1 MSKSVSKSM
10 PSNGSNVTDRTST
23 FILGRRAFNFSSHNS
38 ENLKK
43 NLDYSSLENKLT
55 SNVCAKP
62 LENMSSDLRIQRL
75 RLSTIGNSSMILK
88 NDSDVTQ
95 FNGKNQDVNY
105 VNNVLSRVRG
115 GGYIAPKKGK

>member
-1 MSKSVSKSM
+1 MTTKVCKNM

-23 FILGRRAFNFSSHNS
+23 FILGRRAFNMSSHNS

-43 NLDYSSLENKLT
+43 NLDYSSLENKIT
-55 SNVCAKP
+55 SNVRAKP

-75 RLSTIGNSSMILK
+75 RLATIGNSSMLTK
-88 NDSDVTQ
+88 NENDYTQ
-95 FNGKNQDVNY
+95 LNGKSQDVNY

-115 GGYIAPKKGK
+115 GGYVGPKKGK

>member
-1 MSKSVSKSM
+1 MSKNISRNM

-23 FILGRRAFNFSSHNS
+23 FILGRKAFNFSSHDS

-43 NLDYSSLENKLT
+43 NLDYSSTTNILT

-62 LENMSSDLRIQRL
+62 LENMSNDLRLQRL
-75 RLSTIGNSSMILK
+75 RLSTIGNSSMSLK
-88 NDSDVTQ
+88 NDKDFIQ
-95 FNGKNQDVNY
+95 LNGKNQDVNY

-115 GGYIAPKKGK
+115 GGYIVPKKGK

>member
-1 MSKSVSKSM
+1 MSKNVSKNM

-23 FILGRRAFNFSSHNS
+23 FILGRKAFNFSSHNS

-43 NLDYSSLENKLT
+43 NLDYSSTTNKLT

-62 LENMSSDLRIQRL
+62 LENMSSELRIQRL
-75 RLSTIGNSSMILK
+75 RLSTIGNASMSLK
-88 NDSDVTQ
+88 NDKDVIQ
-95 FNGKNQDVNY
+95 LNGKNQDVNY

-115 GGYIAPKKGK
+115 GGYVAPKKGK

>member
-1 MSKSVSKSM
+1 M
-10 PSNGSNVTDRTST
+10 PSNGSDVTDRTST

-43 NLDYSSLENKLT
+43 NLDYSSVTNTIT
-55 SNVCAKP
+55 SNVYAKP

-75 RLSTIGNSSMILK
+75 RLATIGNASMVLK
-88 NDSDVTQ
+88 NDKDFIQ
-95 FNGKNQDVNY
+95 LNGKNQDVNY

-115 GGYIAPKKGK
+115 GGYVAPKKGK

>member
-1 MSKSVSKSM
+1 MQVIISKSM
-10 PSNGSNVTDRTST
+10 PSNGSNVTDRTSS

-43 NLDYSSLENKLT
+43 NIDYSSVTNKLS
-55 SNVCAKP
+55 SNVYAKP
-62 LENMSSDLRIQRL
+62 LANMSSDLRIQRL

-88 NDSDVTQ
+88 DSNDHIQLD
-95 FNGKNQDVNY
+95 GKNQDINY

-115 GGYIAPKKGK
+115 GGCVAPKKGK

>member
-1 MSKSVSKSM
+1 MSKHVSKNM

-43 NLDYSSLENKLT
+43 NLDYSSVTNTIT
-55 SNVCAKP
+55 SNVYAKP

-75 RLSTIGNSSMILK
+75 RLATIGNASMILQ
-88 NDSDVTQ
+88 NDKDFIQ
-95 FNGKNQDVNY
+95 LNGKNQDVNY

-115 GGYIAPKKGK
+115 GGYVAPKKGK

>member
-1 MSKSVSKSM
+1 MSTRVCKNM

-23 FILGRRAFNFSSHNS
+23 FILGRRAFNISSHNS

-88 NDSDVTQ
+88 NDKDVTQ
-95 FNGKNQDVNY
+95 LNGKNQDVNY

>member
-1 MSKSVSKSM
+1 MSINVCRNM
-10 PSNGSNVTDRTST
+10 PPNGSNVTDRTST

-43 NLDYSSLENKLT
+43 NLDYSSVLNNQS
-55 SNVCAKP
+55 SNVFAKP

-88 NDSDVTQ
+88 NDSDATQ
-95 FNGKNQDVNY
+95 LNGKNQDVNY

>member
-1 MSKSVSKSM
+1 MSKNVSKNM

-23 FILGRRAFNFSSHNS
+23 FILGRKAFNFSSHNS

-43 NLDYSSLENKLT
+43 NLDYSSVLNNQS
-55 SNVCAKP
+55 SNVFAKP

-95 FNGKNQDVNY
+95 LNGKNQDVNY